1 MTFEDIVTEKVREAV
16 HQALDERD
24 ENALPELYT
33 LRQAEE
39 HYGGHVKAATL
50 RALCKSGVLPYVRLT
65 PEGAYYLTPDG
76 LRAAIERCT
85 HQPVPQRPRIPRKA
99 RTR

>member
-1 MTFEDIVTEKVREAV
+1 MSFEEIIATNVREAV

-33 LRQAEE
+33 LKQVED
-39 HYGGHVKAATL
+39 HYAGEVKASTL

-65 PEGAYYLTPDG
+65 PEGAYYLTPEG
-76 LRAAIERCT
+76 LRTAIKRCT
-85 HQPVPQRPRIPRKA
+85 HQPSPQRPRIPRKA
-99 RTR
+99 TRA